1 LLREAYFSRVN
12 LFQVCN
18 GGDFVVVT
26 QEVMHQLAQSSQQ
39 IAWSQAT
46 DDDSRWEEAE
56 GFSSESDA
64 YSEEGT
70 VPPCVLQYR
79 SIESGVVM
87 EQCRTR
93 KGVRIHVDA
102 VPAGVLEQV
111 QKFHVCEDC
120 GKCYWD
126 GSHFERLVGGRL
138 QNIVT

>member
-1 LLREAYFSRVN
+1 

-39 IAWSQAT
+39 IAQSLAG
-46 DDDSRWEEAE
+46 DDDSRWDEAE
-56 GFSSESDA
+56 SFSSESDA

-70 VPPCVLQYR
+70 AHPCVLQYR
-79 SIESGVVM
+79 SVESGVLIDHC
-87 EQCRTR
+87 QTR
-93 KGVRIHVDA
+93 KGVTIHVDA
-102 VPAGVLEQV
+102 VPAGVLGQV
-111 QKFHVCEDC
+111 QKFYVCEDC